1 VTQERTST
9 TVSRSAEGLLMP
21 SAVLKWSLETA
32 MELRISASISSS
44 SRSMTSIF
52 SRMHCSAASVHS
64 AARSAPTYL
73 LESRSEDKSMG
84 CAFERSKVVAVRCY
98 ELPRAQSRQVGA
110 HTPVTAWNGDVSGK
124 HGFTLT
130 SGL

>member
-1 VTQERTST
+1 MIQGRQGATAQLQECTST

-21 SAVLKWSLETA
+21 SAVLKWSLDTA

-44 SRSMTSIF
+44 SRSITSIF

-73 LESRSEDKSMG
+73 MQN
-84 CAFERSKVVAVRCY
+84 
-98 ELPRAQSRQVGA
+98 RASSA
-110 HTPVTAWNGDVSGK
+110 NAGK
-124 HGFTLT
+124 HGTAAGRASFCV
-130 SGL
+130 